1 MSNVIRLFN
10 DRAQHAADP
19 TLERLEAIRDILS
32 ELDVP
37 NLTTPTQLL
46 RALWMLDI
54 ANTNIQLV
62 LTDLRAVPDPVE
74 LVGESEKLASLIE
87 FARGRIAAL
96 GAGLAAGAGP
106 GRGHPARRIADC

>member
-1 MSNVIRLFN
+1 MSNVVKLF
-10 DRAQHAADP
+10 DAPAQRTDAV
-19 TLERLEAIRDILS
+19 LERLAAIRDILS
-32 ELDVP
+32 VLDVP
-37 NLTTPTQLL
+37 SLTTPTQLL

-62 LTDLRAVPDPVE
+62 LTDLRAVPDRVE